1 MSKLKLKI
9 AHQVPGRIRMKL
21 TGAKG
26 NVEALEEIKATF
38 GMIPGIEA
46 VTINPTTG
54 SVVLRYDVDHHDA
67 FHGGLNTHCDCGPG
81 ARRPP
86 KGEIDELADK
96 ISQEAEYLAENSE
109 TARALVD
116 LFKRIDRDIKTS
128 TGNTLDLKVALA
140 AGVVAFTVLEI
151 GATAATPIWLT
162 FAIFGLNHLV
172 EIRHVDA
179 HAAAKAAEKPVEPAA
194 ETPAAPATA
203 AAAPTAEAPPAAAEP
218 ASVSA

>member
-21 TGAKG
+21 GGAKG
-26 NVEALEEIKATF
+26 DVAALEEIKATF
-38 GMIPGIEA
+38 SAIPGIED

-54 SVVLRYDVDHHDA
+54 SVVLRYDVDRHDA
-67 FHGGLNTHCDCGPG
+67 FHGGLHHHCPDCAPTG
-81 ARRPP
+81 RRPP

-96 ISQEAEYLAENSE
+96 IADEAEYLAENSE
-109 TARALVD
+109 TARMLVD
-116 LFKRIDRDIKTS
+116 LFKRVDREIKTS

-172 EIRHVDA
+172 ELRHVDA
-179 HAAAKAAEKPVEPAA
+179 RAAEPKASDKPG
-194 ETPAAPATA
+194 AAPAGSG
-203 AAAPTAEAPPAAAEP
+203 APATVEP
-218 ASVSA
+218 VAVSA